1 MTERHPF
8 PPSKAAAAPPLTQV
22 LREAINL
29 LSINYTAMNLR
40 QGWSRKGSGANPK
53 NTNLLIGKALSTFT
67 SAPGFV
73 PSCVLKRKL
82 TLAG

>member
-1 MTERHPF
+1 
-8 PPSKAAAAPPLTQV
+8 
-22 LREAINL
+22 
-29 LSINYTAMNLR
+29 MNLR

-67 SAPGFV
+67 SAPGLSR
-73 PSCVLKRKL
+73 PEKRKL